1 MNSTEIRS
9 ILRSP
14 YNRENWKNLYRNIF
28 QNKVTFHE
36 EPYQYNVNEDIV
48 ESLFQIGYA
57 TLDDEYI
64 VALFEV
70 NIKSD
75 VNLLSKKI
83 GLRKIISKYIS
94 DDKFNGVLTIFENGS
109 PDYRFTFASKTTKI
123 TEEGIE
129 VVETESKR
137 FTYILGGNE
146 PCLTPT
152 QRFESLFQKNGKINL
167 EDIKDAFSVEKLNK
181 EFFNGYK
188 EHYESL
194 CNYFYSNISKK
205 EIFKNDDKLIR
216 DFVKKF
222 L

>member
-1 MNSTEIRS
+1 MNSTEIKS
-9 ILRSP
+9 ILRNP
-14 YNRENWKNLYRNIF
+14 YNREDWKNLYRNIF

-123 TEEGIE
+123 TEKGIE
-129 VVETESKR
+129 IEETESKR
-137 FTYILGGNE
+137 YTYVL
-146 PCLTPT
+146 
-152 QRFESLFQKNGKINL
+152 
-167 EDIKDAFSVEKLNK
+167 
-181 EFFNGYK
+181 
-188 EHYESL
+188 
-194 CNYFYSNISKK
+194 
-205 EIFKNDDKLIR
+205 
-216 DFVKKF
+216 
-222 L
+222 